1 MKIKR
6 FTGMAA
12 LMALIATLLI
22 TGSVIRAQDATSE
35 PSFIGDAAYPA
46 PAIPT
51 GVDWLNVAA
60 PLTLDQ
66 LKGKVVLL
74 DFWTYGCINCMYMM
88 PILSQLEQK
97 YGDALAII
105 GVHSAKFANEG
116 DTSNI
121 RQVIER
127 YGLKHPV
134 INDNKFTVWGAYA
147 PYGVNAWPTFVI
159 IDPRGNMFAVQ
170 AGEIPQDAFEQVI
183 GGMIAQ
189 FDKLG
194 EIKREPL
201 PIKLESDAQPPAAL
215 SFPGKVTV
223 DAAGKRL
230 FIADSSHNRLVIA
243 DLDTYEVKDV
253 IGTGTAGLKD
263 GSYSEATFSKPQ
275 GMALKGDILYV
286 ADTENHAIRAVDL
299 VKQTVSTIA
308 GTGKQGYDRTSGLPL
323 ETDLSSPWDIT
334 VGDRNNL
341 YIAMAGDH
349 QIWVLSLDINSVGP
363 IVGDGREGLQD
374 DDLNNAELAQP
385 SGLYW
390 NNNILYFA
398 DAESSSIRMA
408 DFNRGKVI
416 TLAGPTKN
424 DLFDFG
430 DVDGKFGESRLQHTL
445 ALTLG
450 DNGKLFVADT
460 YNSKIKVL
468 TPATKEIKTLVG
480 LGGTGGFRDG
490 NAADAQFDEPGGLA
504 YNAGKLYV
512 ADTNNNA
519 IRVVDVA
526 AGTVN
531 TVTFPNPEV
540 LQIAN
545 EVTVV
550 GSNAAA
556 GASVTVDAQTVK
568 AGSGQIVLN
577 LALPDGYKL
586 NGIAPFS
593 ADWSSDNAAVTF
605 ADADKT
611 QSVVAPTIP
620 IVVPVTLAD
629 GKANVK
635 GDLTIYYCEAV
646 KESLCFIDRVT
657 VTIPVTVGA
666 TGTGT
671 VLKAERVITPPQIST
686 GSITG

>member
-1 MKIKR
+1 MKTRR
-6 FTGMAA
+6 FTGIGIIFTVLAS
-12 LMALIATLLI
+12 LFIG
-22 TGSVIRAQDATSE
+22 GSVMHAQDATEE
-35 PSFIGDAAYPA
+35 PSFIGDPSYPA

-74 DFWTYGCINCMYMM
+74 DFWTYGCINCMHMM
-88 PILSQLEQK
+88 PILNNLEAK
-97 YGDALAII
+97 FGDALAII

-134 INDNKFTVWGAYA
+134 INDKDFKVWAAYS
-147 PYGVNAWPTFVI
+147 PYGVNAWPTFVL
-159 IDPRGNMFAVQ
+159 IDPRGNLLAVQ
-170 AGEIPQDAFEQVI
+170 PGEIPEESFDKVI

-223 DAAGKRL
+223 DADGKRL

-243 DLDTYEVKDV
+243 DLDTYTVQDV
-253 IGTGTAGLKD
+253 IGTGAAGLKD

-299 VKQTVSTIA
+299 TKKTVTTAA
-308 GTGKQGYDRTSGLPL
+308 GTGKQGYSHDSGLPL
-323 ETDLSSPWDIT
+323 QTDLSSPWDIT
-334 VGDRNNL
+334 VGDKNNL

-363 IVGDGREGLQD
+363 IVGTGAEGHSDGSL
-374 DDLNNAELAQP
+374 LSATLAQP
-385 SGLYW
+385 SGLIW
-390 NNNILYFA
+390 KDNRIYFS
-398 DAESSSIRMA
+398 DAESSTVRVA
-408 DFNRGKVI
+408 DFNTNRVT
-416 TLAGPTKN
+416 TLAGTPKD

-430 DVDGKFGESRLQHTL
+430 DVDGKLGVSRLQHTL
-445 ALTLG
+445 ALTL
-450 DNGKLFVADT
+450 DDKGKLLVADT
-460 YNSKIKVL
+460 YNSKIKFLNPVDQ
-468 TPATKEIKTLVG
+468 EITTLFG

-490 NAADAQFDEPGGLA
+490 NASEAQFDEPGGLA

-512 ADTNNNA
+512 ADTNNDA
-519 IRVVDVA
+519 IRVIDIA
-526 AGTVN
+526 GGTVN
-531 TVTFPNPEV
+531 TVSFPNPEV
-540 LQIAN
+540 LQIADA
-545 EVTVV
+545 VTVV

-577 LALPDGYKL
+577 LTLPEGYKL
-586 NGIAPFS
+586 NNVAPFI
-593 ADWSSDNAAVTF
+593 AEWSSDNAAVTF
-605 ADADKT
+605 TDKK
-611 QSVVAPTIP
+611 QSIVAPSLP
-620 IVVPVTLAD
+620 VSVPVTLAE

-657 VTIPVTVGA
+657 VTIPVTVSA
-666 TGTGT
+666 DGTT
-671 VLKAERVITPPQIST
+671 TDLKAVRVITPPQVQT